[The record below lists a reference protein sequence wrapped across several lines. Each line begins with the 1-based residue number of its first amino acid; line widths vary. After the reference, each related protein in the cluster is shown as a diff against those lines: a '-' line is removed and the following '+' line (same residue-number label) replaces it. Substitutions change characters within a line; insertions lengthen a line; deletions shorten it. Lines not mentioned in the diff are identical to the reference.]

1 MTKLKVSKA
10 AMAVSTAVFMTTNML
25 TPAISASGANKFDLT
40 PSSFEIKPGERL
52 SLSLDYKPSDS
63 GVAGFTINVYY
74 DPQSVDV
81 YVPEQD
87 MSAGSPFSLVTNDN
101 KNGTIT
107 IVGANMSG
115 TNVTKAANLTT
126 LYFDVKDEAEGYLS
140 YWIDVDNMVADGSSG
155 YVNADYSVP
164 SQSSPTR
171 VGVISKYAETTT
183 VTTTTKASTTTT
195 KAAET
200 EKATTTTKKVTTEA
214 ATTTSAAPV
223 TTTTTKAT
231 TAAVTTTTEPEEE
244 VFPDDGEE
252 AAVTTKA
259 TTKATTAAV
268 TTTEEKPAVT
278 TTEKQEA
285 PAETEAPEQKAEQPE
300 EAKEEPKEEQEQP
313 EDEVTLYTYSQQGG
327 DFNSESTVQYVFDLN
342 DYTDT
347 LSGVADIEVK
357 LGTSGSATGAL
368 GLGTASGE
376 WISFENRASGGETVW
391 AAENVDLS
399 QLNGTAAVQFYYIA
413 DGNDISVSNISVD
426 LNDDA
431 QQEINADDT
440 AADTDTAADN
450 DTAEQP
456 AADTDNTDDTQ
467 LSEAAE
473 ADDTADTAAADD
485 TAEADDADADTDT
498 ADADDTEE
506 AAEQTEEETPAV
518 TKAQIESKVADAA
531 ASASA
536 NPQTGDTHTAN
547 RLRQILMLLS
557 AGVLVY
563 SAAAVLLNKL
573 LFNKKAND

>member
-10 AMAVSTAVFMTTNML
+10 AMAVSTAVFMTANML

-115 TNVTKAANLTT
+115 TNVTEAANLTT

-244 VFPDDGEE
+244 VLPDDGEE

-259 TTKATTAAV
+259 TAKATTAAV
-268 TTTEEKPAVT
+268 TAAEEKPAVT

-285 PAETEAPEQKAEQPE
+285 PAETETPEQKAEQPE
-300 EAKEEPKEEQEQP
+300 EAKEEQEQP

-368 GLGTASGE
+368 GLGTANGE

-450 DTAEQP
+450 DTAEQS
-456 AADTDNTDDTQ
+456 AADTDNTADTQ
-467 LSEAAE
+467 GSETVAE
-473 ADDTADTAAADD
+473 ADDTANTAAADD
-485 TAEADDADADTDT
+485 TAEADDTDADTDT
-498 ADADDTEE
+498 AE

-518 TKAQIESKVADAA
+518 TKAQIESKVAEAA